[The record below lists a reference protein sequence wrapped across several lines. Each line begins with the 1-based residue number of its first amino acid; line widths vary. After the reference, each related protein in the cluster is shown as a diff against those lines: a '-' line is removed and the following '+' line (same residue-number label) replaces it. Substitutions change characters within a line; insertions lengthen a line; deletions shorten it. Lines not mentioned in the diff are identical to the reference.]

1 MHIIQSRN
9 IPHAYDQLM
18 RLIWHQGTRKVDQR
32 GDETRELKHVFVEIT
47 TDDTT
52 FPQFGPT
59 TQIFGDDFANGLIND
74 EIAAQ
79 KGEDFDYGYGGKM
92 RTDDALQCAID
103 LLNNMPESRRTVI
116 PMFHPV
122 DMYRA
127 LCNSEVPCATQ
138 FYLDIEDDKL
148 NMTLMMRSN
157 DVPGA
162 FPSDVYGF
170 RRLQEHI
177 AEQTNNTVG
186 KYMHYANNAHIIMNN
201 DGDFVKE
208 FVKTPVNWS

>member
-18 RLIWHQGTRKVDQR
+18 RLIWHQGTRKIDER
-32 GDETRELKHVFVEIT
+32 GDETRELKHVFIEIT
-47 TDDTT
+47 TDDITY
-52 FPQFGPT
+52 PSFGPT
-59 TQIFGDDFANGLIND
+59 TVKYGDDFAKGLIDN
-74 EIAAQ
+74 EVAKY
-79 KGEDFDYGYGGKM
+79 KGENFDYGYGDRIREEG
-92 RTDDALQCAID
+92 ALEYAIYMLQD
-103 LLNNMPESRRTVI
+103 HPESRRATI
-116 PMFHPV
+116 PIFHPDDV
-122 DMYRA
+122 LHA
-127 LCNSEVPCATQ
+127 KCGNEVPCATQ
-138 FYLDIEDDKL
+138 IYLDIEDGKL

-157 DVPGA
+157 DGPGA

-170 RRLQEHI
+170 RRLQGHI
-177 AEQTNNTVG
+177 AEQTITTVG